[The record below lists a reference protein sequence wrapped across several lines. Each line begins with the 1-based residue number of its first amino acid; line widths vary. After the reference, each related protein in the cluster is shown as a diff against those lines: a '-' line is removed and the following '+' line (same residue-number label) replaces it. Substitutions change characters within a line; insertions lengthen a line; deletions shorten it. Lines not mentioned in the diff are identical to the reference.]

1 MHKSKLG
8 CILLDLAE
16 NGRELNKFFNL
27 ALPKNTGKEWYP
39 TERGGLQSRCSQT
52 SEMIDALF
60 NGVEFKNGKLSYTKI
75 NYILDKQL
83 LNSVDFFKFLDLLK
97 TLNYSQIINIKIR
110 IPPTKNPN
118 SKNGFPG
125 HVFNILINQGD
136 IFVSQSFIYSYN
148 MKIFYTNDFNELN
161 KYLINF
167 SGLLFSSSKFQKNDE
182 KFYKNAFGVD
192 MLNYDNQNLADI
204 SIPKPQKMT
213 VRISTS
219 NFNILQSSIQ
229 ECIKMNLYLKRNMD
243 LSYYKKIHYEELES
257 YLKIK
262 ILNRFVDNIIKVF
275 LKIYDK
281 NGLCLLN
288 DRYNEITDG
297 KIPYSLQSTKQ
308 NKNYHLI

>member
-52 SEMIDALF
+52 SEMIDGLF
-60 NGVEFKNGKLSYTKI
+60 NGVEFKNGKLSNTKI
-75 NYILDKQL
+75 KYILDKQI
-83 LNSVDFFKFLDLLK
+83 LNSKDFFKFLDLLK
-97 TLNYSQIINIKIR
+97 TLNYSEIINIKIR
-110 IPPTKNPN
+110 IPPTNNPN
-118 SKNGFPG
+118 NKNGFPG

-148 MKIFYTNDFNELN
+148 MKIFHTNDFNELN
-161 KYLINF
+161 KYLMNF
-167 SGLLFSSSKFQKNDE
+167 VGLLFSSNTFQKIDE
-182 KFYKNAFGVD
+182 TSYKRAFGVD
-192 MLNYDNQNLADI
+192 MLNYNNQNLADI
-204 SIPKPQKMT
+204 SIPKPNKIHI
-213 VRISTS
+213 RISSS
-219 NFNILQSSIQ
+219 NFNILQLSIQ
-229 ECIKMNLYLKRNMD
+229 ECIKMGLYLKRNID
-243 LSYYKKIHYEELES
+243 LSYYKKIHYEELKS

-262 ILNRFVDNIIKVF
+262 ILNKFVDDIIKVF

-281 NGLCLLN
+281 NGFCLLN
-288 DRYNEITDG
+288 DRYNEIKDG

-308 NKNYHLI
+308 NKNYS